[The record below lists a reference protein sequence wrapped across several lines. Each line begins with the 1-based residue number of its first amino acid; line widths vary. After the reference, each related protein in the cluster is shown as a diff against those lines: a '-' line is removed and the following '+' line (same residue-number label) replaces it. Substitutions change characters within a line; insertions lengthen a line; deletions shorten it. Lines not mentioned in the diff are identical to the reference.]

1 MIETSEAFEQLH
13 KLHNEID
20 RTKSTKRELEA
31 QIGDLRG
38 IQNQIQQQLVDM
50 ANKSNLYND
59 LLQDKILSGDYGFL
73 EEAQQQI
80 NEVKEARELLD
91 YINNSYQ
98 EYLHNEYQYDDL
110 ER

>member
-1 MIETSEAFEQLH
+1 MIETSEAFEQLY